1 MKRFHKILILPQL
14 IALVVAPATARSE
27 QEAPEVRIYRGAMTL
42 LESSIV
48 KQEVSYEVGG
58 VKLKGF
64 MAYDETLA
72 GKRPGVLVVH
82 EWWGH
87 NDYVRT
93 RARML
98 AEMGYTAFALDMYG
112 EGKLAQHPAD
122 AQKFMMEV
130 LGNIAAA
137 EARFEAA
144 RKILREHASS
154 DDTKIAAIGYC
165 FGGAVVLHMAR
176 AGVDLDGVA
185 SFHGNLSTQTP
196 AVQGAVK
203 ARVLVLHGADDP
215 LIPPEQVEAFKKEM
229 EQAKVDMKLIA
240 YPGAVHSFTN
250 PGATV
255 VGEALKMP
263 LAYNESA
270 DQKSWAEL
278 DRFLEEIFT
287 D

>member
-1 MKRFHKILILPQL
+1 
-14 IALVVAPATARSE
+14 
-27 QEAPEVRIYRGAMTL
+27 MTL

-48 KQEVSYEVGG
+48 KQEVSDEVGG

-64 MAYDETLA
+64 MAYDQTLP

-93 RARML
+93 RAQML
-98 AEMGYTAFALDMYG
+98 ADMGYTAFALDMYG
-112 EGKLAQHPAD
+112 DGKLAQHPGD

-130 LGNIAAA
+130 LGNIEAA
-137 EARFEAA
+137 EARFDAA
-144 RKILREHASS
+144 HKILRDHATT
-154 DDTKIAAIGYC
+154 DKTKTAAIGYC

-176 AGVDLDGVA
+176 VGTDLDGVA
-185 SFHGNLSTQTP
+185 SFHGNLSTQSP
-196 AVQGAVK
+196 AVEGAVK
-203 ARVLVLHGADDP
+203 ARVFVLHGADDS
-215 LIPPEQVEAFKKEM
+215 LIPPEQVEAFKLEM
-229 EQAKVDMKLIA
+229 ELAKVDMKLIA

-270 DQKSWAEL
+270 DQDSWAEL
-278 DRFLEEIFT
+278 DRFLGEIFT